1 MFLPD
6 LLVQP
11 FFLSSNILHLREG
24 EKNMN
29 EQSVQTKENV
39 RKITL
44 LSVSSTYC
52 EHVHKLLLLSF
63 RKVAFGTFQKAW
75 RINSDSYLD

>member
-1 MFLPD
+1 
-6 LLVQP
+6 
-11 FFLSSNILHLREG
+11 
-24 EKNMN
+24 MN